1 MPPRSLYAIAGL
13 LIGALVD
20 LLINLLAA
28 ALQQQAFA
36 DQFSRQSIWWLVV
49 CIVGGLLVGYWLSGP
64 VPVSPPD
71 SSQPVLAG
79 SAQTVT
85 ITRLRALLSYVKL
98 RGKGIS
104 LGDILSIG
112 SRIDIDTRD

>member
-1 MPPRSLYAIAGL
+1 MPLRSLYAIAGL
-13 LIGALVD
+13 IIGAVVD

-36 DQFSRQSIWWLVV
+36 DQFSRQSIWWLAAF
-49 CIVGGLLVGYWLSGP
+49 IVGGLLVGYWLSGP
-64 VPVSPPD
+64 SRVSPPG

-85 ITRLRALLSYVKL
+85 LTRLQALLSYVKL

-104 LGDILSIG
+104 LVDILSVG
-112 SRIDIDTRD
+112 SHIDIDTRD

>member
-1 MPPRSLYAIAGL
+1 MSSRPLYAIAGL
-13 LIGALVD
+13 ILGAAVD

-36 DQFSRQSIWWLVV
+36 DQFSRQSIGWLVGF
-49 CIVGGLLVGYWLSGP
+49 IVGGLLVGYWLSGP
-64 VPVSPPD
+64 SRVSPPA
-71 SSQPVLAG
+71 SSQPALAG

-85 ITRLRALLSYVKL
+85 LTRLRALLSYVKL

-104 LGDILSIG
+104 LGDVLSIG